1 MIDQSSILSA
11 SMEAGKT
18 TRSDTRAQILTI
30 ARRLFV
36 GHGYAGTSIAD
47 IARELGTTT
56 AALYYHFP
64 SKADIL
70 AELLAGPLQ
79 AFSHIA
85 ERAAGLPSGELLT
98 EVVDLTLEWGDLIGL
113 VTDEPSVRAALGQ
126 DAPRR
131 SEQLV
136 APIVAALAGQR
147 PSRAAKIRAWAAFTV
162 ALEGTLASLRDLD
175 GPAAPADRGEIVA
188 ASVRALSASP
198 ECPQ

>member
-1 MIDQSSILSA
+1 VIDQSSILSA

-98 EVVDLTLEWGDLIGL
+98 EVVDLTLEWGDLIG
-113 VTDEPSVRAALGQ
+113 PCRPRAGRPPALGAARGA
-126 DAPRR
+126 DCGGARGSKTEPGGEDPRVGRVHRRARGNAGEPPRPGR
-131 SEQLV
+131 S
-136 APIVAALAGQR
+136 G
-147 PSRAAKIRAWAAFTV
+147 
-162 ALEGTLASLRDLD
+162 GTG
-175 GPAAPADRGEIVA
+175 GPR
-188 ASVRALSASP
+188 
-198 ECPQ
+198 